1 MTEETSDARTP
12 ALLREATRDDVPL
25 ITTLIH
31 ELAEYEKLAHT
42 CVADHASVA
51 GNLFGEKPAAEVVL
65 AFVGD
70 EPAGFA
76 LFFENYSTHLSR
88 RGMHLED
95 LFVREH
101 LRGRGI
107 GRMLLSHLA
116 KRAKDRGYG
125 RMEWSVLRWNESAI
139 RVYDAIG
146 AEPMRGWLTY
156 RLGGESLGWLASGTR
171 QPGS

>member
-1 MTEETSDARTP
+1 MNPAAR
-12 ALLREATRDDVPL
+12 LRPATREDIPL
-25 ITTLIH
+25 ITKLIH

-42 CVADHASVA
+42 CVADDGSVGA
-51 GNLFGEKPAAEVVL
+51 NLFGERPAAEVVL
-65 AFVGD
+65 AFIGE

-76 LFFENYSTHLSR
+76 LYFENYSTHLSR

-95 LFVREH
+95 LYVREH

-107 GRMLLSHLA
+107 GRMLLARLA
-116 KRAKDRGYG
+116 STAMERGYG

-146 AEPMRGWLTY
+146 AEPLSGWLTY
-156 RLGGESLGWLASGTR
+156 RLSGEGLARVAAGRTISGA
-171 QPGS
+171 

>member
-1 MTEETSDARTP
+1 MSA
-12 ALLREATRDDVPL
+12 ASLRPATRDDVPL
-25 ITTLIH
+25 ITRLIH

-42 CVADHASVA
+42 CVADDASV
-51 GNLFGEKPAAEVVL
+51 GENLFGPNPAAEVVL
-65 AFVGD
+65 AFIGD

-95 LFVREH
+95 LYVREH

-116 KRAKDRGYG
+116 SIAVERGYG
-125 RMEWSVLRWNESAI
+125 RMEWAVLRWNESAI

-146 AEPMRGWLTY
+146 AEPLSGWLTY
-156 RLGGESLGWLASGTR
+156 RLSGEGLAQVAANTPSR
-171 QPGS
+171 QPST

>member
-1 MTEETSDARTP
+1 MTAVPHLRP
-12 ALLREATRDDVPL
+12 AGREDIPL
-25 ITTLIH
+25 ITQLIH

-42 CVADHASVA
+42 CVADDASV
-51 GNLFGEKPAAEVVL
+51 GENLFGPNPAAEVVL
-65 AFVGD
+65 AFLGE

-88 RGMHLED
+88 RGMYLED
-95 LFVREH
+95 LYVREH

-107 GRMLLSHLA
+107 GKLLLSRLA
-116 KRAKDRGYG
+116 SIAVERGYG

-146 AEPMRGWLTY
+146 AEPLSGWLTY
-156 RLGGESLGWLASGTR
+156 RLTGDGLRRVAAGTTGGV
-171 QPGS
+171 